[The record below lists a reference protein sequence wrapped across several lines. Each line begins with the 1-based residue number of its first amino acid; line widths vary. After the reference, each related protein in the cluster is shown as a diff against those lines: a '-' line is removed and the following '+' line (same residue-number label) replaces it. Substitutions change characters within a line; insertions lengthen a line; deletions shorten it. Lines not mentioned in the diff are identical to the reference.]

1 MVNKLKCVVVDDEPL
16 AREVLTKYVEVVDYL
31 ELAATCENALEL
43 NQVLESEKIDIIFLD
58 IEMPLMTGLDFL
70 QLKSDLPIVI
80 LTTAFSNYALDG
92 FQFDVMDYLLK
103 PITFNRF
110 FKAVSKANEYYN
122 LKNNSQGQSKEN
134 IEEEPYFF
142 IKCESK
148 YEKIFANRILFV
160 KSMQNYVLIH
170 TDVGNY
176 MTLLPLKTVEENL
189 DSKEFI
195 KVHKSYLVAISK
207 IETMESHELLIES
220 HRIPIGRSFREN
232 VHERVLKNKVLKK
245 D

>member
-31 ELAATCENALEL
+31 GLAATCENALEL

-122 LKNNSQGQSKEN
+122 LKNNSLGQSKEN
-134 IEEEPYFF
+134 TEEEPYFF
-142 IKCESK
+142 IKCENK

-170 TDVGNY
+170 TDDGNY

-245 D
+245 N